1 MIPEGWRKAALKDIC
16 APVTSGSRGWAQFYA
31 EDGSPFIRITNLRR
45 SSVSPDY
52 SNLRFVRIPDDNAE
66 GRRTQLKVGD
76 ILMSITADLGTIGFV
91 DRLPAAETYI
101 SQHVARIRLKSA
113 DHDPLFLAYQ
123 MASSTYWAM
132 IQRLNDSGA
141 KAGLNLPTIAGLPVL
156 LPHLPEQR
164 RIAEILSTWDRALE
178 TVEALIAN
186 ARDQKAALMQA
197 LLTGRTRLPGFV
209 GAWAPTTIG
218 AVCDQVTERA
228 GSATD
233 LPVLSCS
240 KHDGF
245 VESLKYFKKK
255 VFGDDLTGYKVV
267 RRGMIGFPTN
277 HVEEGSIARQNIVE
291 AGLVSPI
298 YCVFRPRDVDGEFLI
313 RLLKTDEFTQRFAAA
328 TNASVNRR
336 GSLRWK
342 EFSKLRFNLPPPDEQ
357 RAIAA
362 VINDAEA
369 KERALTAQRDALR
382 EEKAA
387 LMQQLLT
394 GKRRAKVARGEG
406 E

>member
-1 MIPEGWRKAALKDIC
+1 MIPEGWEVIKIGDVGRVVTGSTPPTSRADYYGGETPFVAPGDLGRSKFVDQAEKTLTRLGLGVSRAIPAGSTLFTCIGSTIGKLGLAAV
-16 APVTSGSRGWAQFYA
+16 PVTTNQQINAVIPSTAYDNGFIYYQLEANAPAIAQ
-31 EDGSPFIRITNLRR
+31 
-45 SSVSPDY
+45 
-52 SNLRFVRIPDDNAE
+52 
-66 GRRTQLKVGD
+66 
-76 ILMSITADLGTIGFV
+76 
-91 DRLPAAETYI
+91 
-101 SQHVARIRLKSA
+101 
-113 DHDPLFLAYQ
+113 
-123 MASSTYWAM
+123 
-132 IQRLNDSGA
+132 
-141 KAGLNLPTIAGLPVL
+141 IAGTQAVPMLSKSQFSAQRILVAP
-156 LPHLPEQR
+156 LPEQR
-164 RIAEILSTWDRALE
+164 RIADILSTWDRAIE

-186 ARDQKAALMQA
+186 ARDQKTALMQA
-197 LLTGRTRLPGFV
+197 LLTGRTRLRGFAA
-209 GAWAPTTIG
+209 AWTPTTIG

-228 GSATD
+228 GAATD
-233 LPVLSCS
+233 LPILSCS

-277 HVEEGSIARQNIVE
+277 HVEEGSIARQDIVE

-298 YCVFRPRDVDGEFLI
+298 YCVFQPRDVDGEFLI

-336 GSLRWK
+336 GSLRWN
-342 EFSKLRFNLPPPDEQ
+342 EFAKLRFNLPPRDEQ

-369 KERALTAQRDALR
+369 KERALAAQRDALR

-394 GKRRAKVARGEG
+394 GKRRVKADKGED